1 MNDPFKES
9 VILKYF
15 TLLFLKD
22 KFSGYIFSQAYIQ
35 GGLIFAPQALFRD
48 NFICH
53 TGGCGWMLM
62 GLVGREARDASKLPV
77 MHRPVPHNK
86 ELSGPKPKY

>member
-22 KFSGYIFSQAYIQ
+22 KFSGYIFSQGYIQ
-35 GGLIFAPQALFRD
+35 GGLIFAPQETFG
-48 NFICH
+48 N
-53 TGGCGWMLM
+53 
-62 GLVGREARDASKLPV
+62 V
-77 MHRPVPHNK
+77 
-86 ELSGPKPKY
+86 